1 MKCLFALLILSN
13 TTSFVLGQENKAI
26 HIIPQP
32 VSLVVNQGCFAIDN
46 KTMLF
51 IAPSVDKG
59 TAALFTDMLQHATE
73 YDLPITTNASGNS
86 TISIQLNN
94 TFSQQLGK
102 EGYTLKIKPGRI
114 SIAANNTNGLFY
126 AIQTLLQFLPVQT
139 DCKSISLKK
148 ELRIPSVSIIDYPRF
163 KWRGYMLDVSRHF
176 FPKPFILSLID
187 EMASYK
193 FNIFH
198 WHLTD
203 DQGWRIEIKSLPNL
217 TKTGAWRVPRT
228 GGRFEYLQKP
238 EPGELAADG
247 GFYTQDDIREIVDYA
262 KSRFITILPEID
274 VPAHS
279 SALIASY
286 PNISCRQL
294 PMYVNPGSPLTV
306 AEDNVLCVANDS
318 TYIVLDKV
326 LTEVS
331 QLFPGEYIHIG
342 GDEADK
348 VFWDSCSKCQ
358 KLMHDNQLPN
368 TESLQSFFI
377 KKVSAILNAKRK
389 KMIGWEEIM
398 QGGLA
403 PDAILMS
410 WTSIDAG
417 VKAAQLG
424 HKVIMAPWDHGLY
437 MDDSWI
443 ETSYSYDPLPPATD
457 PQFILGAEACL
468 WTEKVP
474 NEHEVQRMFWPR
486 AMALSEAFWSALD
499 KKNWDSFRQ
508 RMESHFL
515 RLDALKV
522 KYSKS
527 VYEPSFTAIKDKSS
541 VLKLKIDTEIKEL
554 TVYYSF
560 DNTDPDEFSPKYEGQ
575 LLSIPKGAEIVKAIS
590 YKNGNPIGKQITKQ
604 LNDFRK
610 GKDRGNEDE

>member
-13 TTSFVLGQENKAI
+13 AALFVWGQENKAI
-26 HIIPQP
+26 NIIPQP
-32 VSLVVNQGCFAIDN
+32 VSLQVNQGSFDIDN
-46 KTMLF
+46 KTKLF
-51 IAPSVDKG
+51 LAPSLEKST
-59 TAALFTDMLQHATE
+59 TAFIVDMLQHTTG
-73 YDLPITTNASGNS
+73 YDLPLTANAAGNLIVS
-86 TISIQLNN
+86 FQLNT
-94 TFSQQLGK
+94 TFDKQLGS
-102 EGYTLKIKPGRI
+102 EGYTLKINPEGI
-114 SIAANNTNGLFY
+114 YVVANEANGLFY
-126 AIQTLLQFLPVQT
+126 GMQTLLQLIPIKTSSDPATTKRKIKIPAVAIT
-139 DCKSISLKK
+139 DF
-148 ELRIPSVSIIDYPRF
+148 PRF
-163 KWRGYMLDVSRHF
+163 KWRGYMLDVSRHY

-187 EMASYK
+187 QMAGYK
-193 FNIFH
+193 YNVFH

-217 TKTGAWRVPRT
+217 TKTGAWRVQRT
-228 GGRFEYLQKP
+228 GGNFEHLEKP
-238 EPGELAADG
+238 QPGELATDG
-247 GFYTQDDIREIVDYA
+247 GFYSQDDIREIVSYA
-262 KSRFITILPEID
+262 KNRFITILPEID

-294 PMYVNPGSPLTV
+294 PMFVNPGSPLTI

-326 LTEVS
+326 LAEVS

-348 VFWDSCSKCQ
+348 IFWDCCSKCQ
-358 KLMHDNQLPN
+358 KLMRNNQLPN

-377 KKVSAILNAKRK
+377 KKVSTILSAKGK

-403 PDAILMS
+403 QDAVVMS

-417 VKAAQLG
+417 VKAAQMG
-424 HKVIMAPWDHGLY
+424 HGVIMTPWDQGLY
-437 MDDSWI
+437 MDKSTI
-443 ETSYSYDPLPPATD
+443 ETSYSYDPVPAATD
-457 PQFILGAEACL
+457 PQFIWGGEACL

-474 NEHEVQRMFWPR
+474 NEREVQRMFWPR
-486 AMALSEAFWSALD
+486 AMALSEVFWSAPGRKD
-499 KKNWDSFRQ
+499 WDSFRD
-508 RMESHFL
+508 RMEAHFFH
-515 RLDALKV
+515 LDVMQV

-527 VYEPSFTAIKDKSS
+527 VYEPIIAAFKDSS
-541 VLKLKIDTEIKEL
+541 NVLRLKIDTEIKGL
-554 TVYYSF
+554 NVYYSF
-560 DNTDPDEFSPKYEGQ
+560 DNTDPDEFCPKYDGQ
-575 LLSIPKGAEIVKAIS
+575 LLSIPKGAEIIKAIS
-590 YKNGNPIGKQITKQ
+590 YKNGNPIGKQINKQ